1 MKTQLLKD
9 VANTWHP
16 YKNPDD
22 HIWPYPIVKGEKEFV
37 IDSNGR
43 RFFDSGASWWTNIHG
58 HSHPYIAQKVYEQF
72 LTLEHVIF
80 AGYYHEPAALIA
92 KRICQLL
99 GKENGR
105 AFFSDNGSTAVEVA
119 VKAAILYQQ
128 QINPKRKKIIAL
140 ESAYHG
146 DTFGAMSVSGRSIF
160 TDPYN
165 DLLFDVEFIPVPD
178 DTQFEKSLSRL
189 DQISAEGDV
198 ATFIFEPL
206 IQGAGGMNMYP
217 AENLEKLLHICRE
230 REIVIIADEVM
241 TGFGRTANMFAT
253 DAVETRPDIFS
264 LSKGL
269 TGGTMPLGLTVF
281 ESKIYDLLEDKK
293 AILFHGHSFTA
304 HPLACAAAN
313 ASLDLYEKENVL
325 GMAQNIAKQHRE
337 FVHSHL
343 GTSAMQNLRSC
354 GIVLAFE
361 VPQPEK
367 SYASPL
373 RGKIIE
379 HFRDRDILL
388 RPLGNTV
395 YLLPPMC
402 TSEETLQKAYQA
414 ILELNP

>member
-1 MKTQLLKD
+1 MKPELLKD
-9 VANTWHP
+9 IAFTWHP

-22 HIWPYPIVKGEKEFV
+22 HIWPYPIVKGEKEFL

-58 HSHPYIAQKVYEQF
+58 HSHPYIAKKVYEQF

-80 AGYYHEPAALIA
+80 AGYYHEQAALIA
-92 KRICQLL
+92 KRICRIL

-119 VKAAILYQQ
+119 IKAAILYQQ
-128 QINPKRKKIIAL
+128 QINLKRKKIIAL

-160 TDPYN
+160 TEPYN
-165 DLLFDVEFIPVPD
+165 ELLFEVKFIPVPND
-178 DTQFEKSLSRL
+178 IQFEACMQQLTML
-189 DQISAEGDV
+189 AESGEI
-198 ATFIFEPL
+198 AAFIFEPL

-217 AENLEKLLHICRE
+217 AENLDLLLEICKKN
-230 REIVIIADEVM
+230 EILIIADEVM
-241 TGFGRTANMFAT
+241 TGFGRTGKMFAT
-253 DAVETRPDIFS
+253 DALQIKPDIFC

-281 ESKIYDLLEDKK
+281 EAEIYNLLEKNN

-313 ASLDLYEKENVL
+313 ASLDLYEKDNVL
-325 GMAQNIAKQHRE
+325 GMAKGIAIQHQAFVKQHRE
-337 FVHSHL
+337 NPEM
-343 GTSAMQNLRSC
+343 GNLRSC

-379 HFRDRDILL
+379 HFRSYDILL

-402 TSEETLQKAYQA
+402 TSQETLNKTYQA